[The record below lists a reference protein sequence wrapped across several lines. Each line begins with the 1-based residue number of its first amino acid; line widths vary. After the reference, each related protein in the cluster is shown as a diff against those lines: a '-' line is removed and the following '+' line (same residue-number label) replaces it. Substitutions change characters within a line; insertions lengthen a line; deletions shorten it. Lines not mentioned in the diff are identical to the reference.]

1 MPTDIRHSLRNL
13 SHATVQGIL
22 DRPMYQVI
30 WQSRDGNINIDGDR
44 HFFDMSRAMAVE
56 ACQSFK
62 VLRVYCINL
71 IEATVRDVTEEVM
84 EEAGMQVAA

>member
-1 MPTDIRHSLRNL
+1 MRILKNL
-13 SHATVQGIL
+13 SHATVEGIL

-30 WQSRDGNINIDGDR
+30 WQSEQTGDINIDGDR
-44 HFFDMSRAMAVE
+44 HFLNMTRAMAIE
-56 ACQSFK
+56 ACQSFT

-84 EEAGMQVAA
+84 HEAHVERAA